1 MEYII
6 QIFQKGGPLMYPL
19 LFLGVLAV
27 AFILERLYSLSFRK
41 TFPVKKIE
49 EISFYIQERRFPE
62 AITIAKNTN
71 SIATAMIS
79 GLLEAYIKGRKTQDQ
94 LKTVAEEIA
103 RAEIPKLEG
112 YVNAIGAIA
121 AIAPLLGFLGTVT
134 GMIQVFEALSV
145 EGLSN
150 PEVLSSG
157 ISQAL
162 ITTAF
167 GLSIAI
173 PSLAAYWYFRSK
185 LSFVISQLE
194 NLATELVYQLS
205 EIKQEGQK
213 DELQKVS

>member
-19 LFLGVLAV
+19 LFLGVLAI

-41 TFPVKKIE
+41 TFPIKKIE
-49 EISFYIQERRFPE
+49 EISFYIQEGRLAE

-71 SIATAMIS
+71 SIATSLIAGI
-79 GLLEAYIKGRKTQDQ
+79 LEAYVKGRKSEQQ

-103 RAEIPKLEG
+103 RTEIPKLEG
-112 YVNAIGAIA
+112 YVNAIGAIS

-150 PEVLSSG
+150 PEILSAG

-173 PSLAAYWYFRSK
+173 PSLAAYWYFKSK
-185 LSFVISQLE
+185 LSFIVSQLE
-194 NLATELVYQLS
+194 NLATELIYELVEKS
-205 EIKQEGQK
+205 NEGQ
-213 DELQKVS
+213 QQ

>member
-6 QIFQKGGPLMYPL
+6 QVFQKGGPIMYPL
-19 LFLGVLAV
+19 LFLGILAI
-27 AFILERLYSLSFRK
+27 AFIIERLYSLSSRK
-41 TFPVKKIE
+41 TFPVRKLE
-49 EISFYIQERRFPE
+49 EISFYIQEGRFAE

-71 SIATAMIS
+71 SVATALVA
-79 GLLEAYIKGRKTQDQ
+79 GVLEAYIRGRKDEEQ

-112 YVNAIGAIA
+112 YINAIGAIA
-121 AIAPLLGFLGTVT
+121 AIAPLLGFLGTVV

-150 PEVLSSG
+150 PQVLSSG

-173 PSLAAYWYFRSK
+173 PTLAAYWYFRSK
-185 LSFVISQLE
+185 LSFIVSQME
-194 NLATELVYQLS
+194 NLATELIYQLTELS
-205 EIKQEGQK
+205 SKEGEK
-213 DELQKVS
+213 K

>member
-6 QIFQKGGPLMYPL
+6 QVFQKGGPIMYPL
-19 LFLGVLAV
+19 LFLGILAI
-27 AFILERLYSLSFRK
+27 AFIIERLYSLSSRK
-41 TFPVKKIE
+41 TFPVRKLE
-49 EISFYIQERRFPE
+49 EISFYIQEGRFAE

-71 SIATAMIS
+71 SVATALVA
-79 GLLEAYIKGRKTQDQ
+79 GVLEAYIRGRKDEEQ

-112 YVNAIGAIA
+112 YINAIGAIA
-121 AIAPLLGFLGTVT
+121 AIAPLLGFLGTVV

-150 PEVLSSG
+150 PQVLSSG

-173 PSLAAYWYFRSK
+173 PTLAAYWYFRSK
-185 LSFVISQLE
+185 LSFIVSQME
-194 NLATELVYQLS
+194 NLAIELIYQLTELS
-205 EIKQEGQK
+205 NKEGK
-213 DELQKVS
+213 

>member
-6 QIFQKGGPLMYPL
+6 QIFQKGGPIMYPL
-19 LFLGVLAV
+19 LFLGILAI
-27 AFILERLYSLSFRK
+27 AFIIERLYSLSSRK
-41 TFPVKKIE
+41 TFPVRKLE
-49 EISFYIQERRFPE
+49 EISFYIQEGRFAE

-71 SIATAMIS
+71 SVATALVA
-79 GLLEAYIKGRKTQDQ
+79 GVLEAYIRGRKDEEQ

-112 YVNAIGAIA
+112 YINAIGAIA
-121 AIAPLLGFLGTVT
+121 AIAPLLGFLGTVV

-173 PSLAAYWYFRSK
+173 PTLAAYWYFRSK
-185 LSFVISQLE
+185 LSFIVSQME
-194 NLATELVYQLS
+194 NLATELIYQLTELS
-205 EIKQEGQK
+205 SKEGEQK
-213 DELQKVS
+213 